1 MFKTIA
7 IVGILV
13 AAVGFVVSALR
24 RRPATA
30 DGGVAVCPRLGWVD
44 KGIYA
49 IMFFGLLV
57 GVVTGLGSVFTR
69 GHMSGW
75 ALMVHVGLA
84 PAFML
89 GMAGVAVTLAD
100 RCRFARNDART
111 DAGGATFGGW
121 ENFLFW
127 VMLVATLIA
136 ILSAVLPMT
145 PVFGTHGQH
154 TSLDVHR
161 YSSLVAAVAVILHAG
176 RLLGYRGGGTP
187 ARKAA

>member
-1 MFKTIA
+1 MFKAIA
-7 IVGILV
+7 IVGLV
-13 AAVGFVVSALR
+13 VAVVGFVLSAVR
-24 RRPATA
+24 RKPATA
-30 DGGVAVCPRLGWVD
+30 EGAVAYPCLGWVE

-49 IMFFGLLV
+49 IMFFGLIV

-69 GHMSGW
+69 GHMGGW

-100 RCRFARNDART
+100 RCRFVGDRPAS
-111 DAGGATFGGW
+111 TFGSW

-127 VMLVATLIA
+127 VMLIATLIA

-145 PVFGTHGQH
+145 PIFGTYGQDV
-154 TSLDVHR
+154 SLSVHR
-161 YSSLVAAVAVILHAG
+161 YSSLAAAVAVILHAG
-176 RLLGYRGGGTP
+176 KLLSYRGAGT
-187 ARKAA
+187 RKAA

>member
-1 MFKTIA
+1 MFKAIA
-7 IVGILV
+7 IVGLV
-13 AAVGFVVSALR
+13 VAVVGFVLSAMR
-24 RRPATA
+24 RKPATA
-30 DGGVAVCPRLGWVD
+30 EGGVACPCLGWVE

-49 IMFFGLLV
+49 IMFFGLVV
-57 GVVTGLGSVFTR
+57 GGVPGLGSVFTR
-69 GHMSGW
+69 GHMGGG

-100 RCRFARNDART
+100 RCRFV
-111 DAGGATFGGW
+111 GGDRPASTFGSW

-127 VMLVATLIA
+127 VMLLATLIA

-145 PVFGTHGQH
+145 PVFGTYGQH
-154 TSLDVHR
+154 VSLSVHR

-176 RLLGYRGGGTP
+176 KLLGYRGAG

>member
-13 AAVGFVVSALR
+13 AAVGFVVSAMR

-30 DGGVAVCPRLGWVD
+30 DGGAAACPRLGWVD

-69 GHMSGW
+69 GHMGGW

-100 RCRFARNDART
+100 RCRFTRSET
-111 DAGGATFGGW
+111 GGTTFGGW

-145 PVFGTHGQH
+145 PVFGTDGQH

-176 RLLGYRGGGTP
+176 RLLSYRGGGTP

>member
-1 MFKTIA
+1 MFKWMA
-7 IVGILV
+7 IVGLV
-13 AAVGFVVSALR
+13 VAVVGFIVSAVR
-24 RRPATA
+24 RRPVTA
-30 DGGVAVCPRLGWVD
+30 EGGAACPCLGWVE

-49 IMFFGLLV
+49 IMFFGLVV
-57 GVVTGLGSVFTR
+57 GVVTGLGSVFAR

-100 RCRFARNDART
+100 RCRFVGEPGRS
-111 DAGGATFGGW
+111 GSTFGAW

-127 VMLVATLIA
+127 VMLAATLVA

-145 PVFGTHGQH
+145 PVFGTYGQH
-154 TSLDVHR
+154 VSLDVHR

-176 RLLGYRGGGTP
+176 KLLSYRGAGTRGT
-187 ARKAA
+187 A

>member
-1 MFKTIA
+1 MFRTIAVIGVVVA
-7 IVGILV
+7 IVG
-13 AAVGFVVSALR
+13 FVLSALR
-24 RRPATA
+24 RRSAA
-30 DGGVAVCPRLGWVD
+30 VDGGGAAVCPALGWVE
-44 KGIYA
+44 KGIYL
-49 IMFFGLLV
+49 IMFLGLLV
-57 GVVTGLGSVFTR
+57 SMITGLGSAVVR

-75 ALMVHVGLA
+75 ALMIHVGLA
-84 PAFML
+84 PTFML

-100 RCRFARNDART
+100 RCRFARS
-111 DAGGATFGGW
+111 DAGGMAFGGW

-145 PVFGTHGQH
+145 PVFGTHRQH

-176 RLLGYRGGGTP
+176 RLLSYRGGATLA

>member
-1 MFKTIA
+1 MFRTIA
-7 IVGILV
+7 VIGVVV
-13 AAVGFVVSALR
+13 AIVGFVVSAAR
-24 RRPATA
+24 RRAVTAA
-30 DGGVAVCPRLGWVD
+30 DGGVACPCLGWVE
-44 KGIYA
+44 KGIYL

-57 GVVTGLGSVFTR
+57 AMVTGLGSAVAR

-75 ALMVHVGLA
+75 ALMIHVGLA

-89 GMAGVAVTLAD
+89 GMAGVAVTMAD
-100 RCRFARNDART
+100 RCRFVGDRP
-111 DAGGATFGGW
+111 GSTFGAW

-145 PVFGTHGQH
+145 PVFGTYGQH
-154 TSLDVHR
+154 VSLDVHR

-176 RLLGYRGGGTP
+176 KLLSYRGAG
-187 ARKAA
+187 ARKVA